1 MVLVKILTFSR
12 RLFVFRI
19 GLKIMFDFVRE
30 KKEGFLDYK
39 NDIRKRSK
47 NWGFLRGQPTVLIKI
62 LTFSMRL
69 FFFKLGLNIL
79 FYFVLERK
87 EGFLDYKNDI
97 RKQSKN
103 WDFFKGVNLWFWSK
117 FFKFSLSLFFVNLG
131 QIYCLISL
139 QRKNKASQTI
149 KMTLEK
155 RRKIG
160 IFPKGLTHGFG
171 QNFQIFF
178 QFVFL

>member
-1 MVLVKILTFSR
+1 
-12 RLFVFRI
+12 
-19 GLKIMFDFVRE
+19 
-30 KKEGFLDYK
+30 
-39 NDIRKRSK
+39 
-47 NWGFLRGQPTVLIKI
+47 
-62 LTFSMRL
+62 MRL

-79 FYFVLERK
+79 FYFVVERK

-139 QRKNKASQTI
+139 
-149 KMTLEK
+149 
-155 RRKIG
+155 
-160 IFPKGLTHGFG
+160 
-171 QNFQIFF
+171 
-178 QFVFL
+178 